1 MSALLE
7 RVGLSTSQMPRISI
21 RETRRRDALRRE
33 LAASREDVAQ
43 FVEADSAAVSG
54 AGLPEETHRRLGA
67 HEETVA
73 DDLDALLL
81 MVSSASRAFFHF
93 VEFGR
98 LRNSLSSSRSRA

>member
-43 FVEADSAAVSG
+43 F